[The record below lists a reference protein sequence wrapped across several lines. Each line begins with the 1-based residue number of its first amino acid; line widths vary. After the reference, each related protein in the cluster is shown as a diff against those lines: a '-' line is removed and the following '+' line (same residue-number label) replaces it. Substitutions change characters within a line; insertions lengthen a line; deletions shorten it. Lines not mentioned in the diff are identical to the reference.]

1 MITGGISTMKS
12 MSAALVALCSV
23 ACLSWAPHA
32 DAAGGGAKGIRA
44 DLPCPYGG
52 AGGPNSDLWGT
63 TGGSSPFNPGL
74 VTPNT
79 ATLVA
84 GSTITTDQAELS
96 IASAVQY
103 VYYSSPIPPASSCP
117 GNEFTLNPNGPLEQ
131 VMTYTMDNNA
141 SVSQAGD
148 VEVEFNYNT
157 FFNPTL
163 ATTTGTASFTMG
175 GVTYTSTGGV
185 LPTSTDNDF
194 LFSSSGALKGE
205 IVTDSTGTASL
216 QAGVPVGW
224 IIKSGGG
231 GGGGTISAPE
241 IDPASAVAGL
251 TLLAGMLAVLR
262 SGRRTLRVA
271 R

>member
-1 MITGGISTMKS
+1 MKS
-12 MSAALVALCSV
+12 ITAAAVALCSAV
-23 ACLSWAPHA
+23 SLAWAPLSE
-32 DAAGGGAKGIRA
+32 AAGGGAKGIRA

-52 AGGPNSDLWGT
+52 AGGPNPDLWAPTSGT
-63 TGGSSPFNPGL
+63 SPFNPGL

-79 ATLVA
+79 ATLVG
-84 GSTITTDQAELS
+84 GSNITQDQDTLAVT
-96 IASAVQY
+96 SAIQY
-103 VYYSSPIPPASSCP
+103 VYYSSPIPPASACP

-148 VEVEFNYNT
+148 IEVEFNYNT
-157 FFNPTL
+157 FFNPAL
-163 ATTTGTASFTMG
+163 ATTAGTASFTMG

-185 LPTSTDNDF
+185 LPTGTDNDF
-194 LFSSSGALKGE
+194 LFSSTGALKGE

-231 GGGGTISAPE
+231 GTVTAPE
-241 IDPASAVAGL
+241 IDPSSAVAGL
-251 TLLAGMLAVLR
+251 TLLAGLLAVLR
-262 SGRRTLRVA
+262 SGRRTLKVA

>member
-1 MITGGISTMKS
+1 MIAIGMVNTMKS
-12 MSAALVALCSV
+12 IPVAVAAVCSV
-23 ACLSWAPHA
+23 ACLTCAPPA
-32 DAAGGGAKGIRA
+32 EAGGGRGIRA

-52 AGGPNSDLWGT
+52 AGGPNPDLWAPT
-63 TGGSSPFNPGL
+63 SGSSPFNPGL

-84 GSTITTDQAELS
+84 GSTITQDQASLA
-96 IASAVQY
+96 IISAIQY
-103 VYYSSPIPPASSCP
+103 VYYSSPIPPASACP

-157 FFNPTL
+157 FFNPAL
-163 ATTTGTASFTMG
+163 ATTAGTASFTMD
-175 GVTYTSTGGV
+175 GVTYTSSGTL

-194 LFSSSGALKGE
+194 LFSSTGALKGE
-205 IVTDSTGTASL
+205 IVTDSSGTASVV
-216 QAGVPVGW
+216 AGLPQGW
-224 IIKSGGG
+224 TIKSGGG
-231 GGGGTISAPE
+231 GGGGGGGTVPE
-241 IDPASAVAGL
+241 IDPASAVAGF
-251 TLLAGMLAVLR
+251 TLLAGVLAVLR
-262 SGRRTLRVA
+262 GGRRTLKVA

>member
-1 MITGGISTMKS
+1 MKS
-12 MSAALVALCSV
+12 ISAAAIALFSV
-23 ACLSWAPHA
+23 TCLTWAPHA
-32 DAAGGGAKGIRA
+32 EAGGAKGLRA

-52 AGGPNSDLWGT
+52 AGGPNPDLWGPT
-63 TGGSSPFNPGL
+63 SGSSPFNPGL

-84 GSTITTDQAELS
+84 GSTINTDQAELS
-96 IASAVQY
+96 ISSAVQY

-131 VMTYTMDNNA
+131 VLTYTMANNA

-148 VEVEFNYNT
+148 IEVEFNYNT

-163 ATTTGTASFTMG
+163 ATTAGTASFTMG
-175 GVTYTSTGGV
+175 GVTYTSTGTF
-185 LPTSTDNDF
+185 LPTTTDNDF
-194 LFSSSGALKGE
+194 LFSSTGALKGE
-205 IVTDSTGTASL
+205 IVTDSTGTASVV
-216 QAGVPVGW
+216 AGLPQGW
-224 IIKSGGG
+224 TIKSGGG
-231 GGGGTISAPE
+231 GTVSAPE

-251 TLLAGMLAVLR
+251 TLLAGVLAVLR
-262 SGRRTLRVA
+262 SGRRTLKVA

>member
-1 MITGGISTMKS
+1 MKS
-12 MSAALVALCSV
+12 ISVAVVALYSV
-23 ACLSWAPHA
+23 ACLTWAPLA
-32 DAAGGGAKGIRA
+32 EAGGSHGMRA

-52 AGGPNSDLWGT
+52 AGGPNPDLWGPT
-63 TGGSSPFNPGL
+63 SGSSPFNPGL

-84 GSTITTDQAELS
+84 GSTITTDQAELA
-96 IASAVQY
+96 ITSAIQY

-131 VMTYTMDNNA
+131 VLTYTMASNA

-157 FFNPTL
+157 FSNPTL
-163 ATTTGTASFTMG
+163 ATTAGTASFTMG
-175 GVTYTSTGGV
+175 GVTYMSSGTL

-194 LFSSSGALKGE
+194 LFSSTGALKGE
-205 IVTDSTGTASL
+205 IVTDSSGTASVV
-216 QAGVPVGW
+216 AGLPQGW
-224 IIKSGGG
+224 TIKSGGG
-231 GGGGTISAPE
+231 GGGTVPE
-241 IDPASAVAGL
+241 IDPASAVAGF
-251 TLLAGMLAVLR
+251 TLLAGVLAVLR
-262 SGRRTLRVA
+262 GGRRTLKVA